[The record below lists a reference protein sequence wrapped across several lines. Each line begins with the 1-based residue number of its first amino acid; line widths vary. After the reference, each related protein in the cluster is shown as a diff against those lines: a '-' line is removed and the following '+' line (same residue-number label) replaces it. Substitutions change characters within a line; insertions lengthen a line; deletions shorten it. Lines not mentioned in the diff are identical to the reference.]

1 MKKLILILTFLSFNF
16 SIKAQEKINY
26 TDKSKKI
33 EFEISKD
40 EFYTEFSPNDTQLL
54 ENKSENDFQ
63 KLNNN
68 SAIVKFKN
76 LTGDFTSRKNQ
87 MKTQISIQ
95 FERIEPVLIYRDGT
109 KQIAKGE
116 ANIKL
121 KPNVNIQD
129 VIKDLDFGFEPNSLI
144 ENLYLISSKSL
155 STYDL
160 FKTIDKLQADNR
172 IEYIEPNF
180 IRLLAP
186 HTNDPLYSSQWS
198 VNNQGYYGG
207 VIDADMDVEEAWS
220 YTTGNDI
227 KVAIIDEGVD
237 LNHPDLMANLLLG
250 YDATGGNSNGG
261 PNITTDDS
269 HGTACAGIVAAVG
282 NNNLGVAGIAYN

>member
-1 MKKLILILTFLSFNF
+1 
-16 SIKAQEKINY
+16 
-26 TDKSKKI
+26 
-33 EFEISKD
+33 
-40 EFYTEFSPNDTQLL
+40 
-54 ENKSENDFQ
+54 
-63 KLNNN
+63 
-68 SAIVKFKN
+68 VKFKN

-129 VIKDLDFGFEPNSLI
+129 VIKDLDFGVEPNSLI

-172 IEYIEPNF
+172 IHRTEFYQIACP
-180 IRLLAP
+180 
-186 HTNDPLYSSQWS
+186 
-198 VNNQGYYGG
+198 
-207 VIDADMDVEEAWS
+207 
-220 YTTGNDI
+220 
-227 KVAIIDEGVD
+227 
-237 LNHPDLMANLLLG
+237 
-250 YDATGGNSNGG
+250 
-261 PNITTDDS
+261 S
-269 HGTACAGIVAAVG
+269 H
-282 NNNLGVAGIAYN
+282 

>member
-16 SIKAQEKINY
+16 SIKVQEKINY

-95 FERIEPVLIYRDGT
+95 FERIEPVLI
-109 KQIAKGE
+109 
-116 ANIKL
+116 
-121 KPNVNIQD
+121 
-129 VIKDLDFGFEPNSLI
+129 
-144 ENLYLISSKSL
+144 
-155 STYDL
+155 
-160 FKTIDKLQADNR
+160 
-172 IEYIEPNF
+172 
-180 IRLLAP
+180 
-186 HTNDPLYSSQWS
+186 
-198 VNNQGYYGG
+198 
-207 VIDADMDVEEAWS
+207 
-220 YTTGNDI
+220 
-227 KVAIIDEGVD
+227 
-237 LNHPDLMANLLLG
+237 
-250 YDATGGNSNGG
+250 
-261 PNITTDDS
+261 
-269 HGTACAGIVAAVG
+269 
-282 NNNLGVAGIAYN
+282 